1 MNMRAE
7 RSAGIVQPWRQE
19 LKMLHSRLLR
29 YLDEVAR
36 LGSIRKAA
44 ARLNVASSAINRQ
57 ILALESE
64 IGAPIFERMPRR
76 LRLTTTGEVLI
87 AHVRDTLKAHQ
98 RVEAQIEAFK
108 GLTRGEVAI
117 ATMNGLAAGPLP
129 RFLSGILDQHPRVLL
144 RLRVLPFDQ
153 MTNAVLTGD
162 ADMALTYNPPNSP
175 GLRVVASHDLAI
187 GAVVLPTHPLT
198 KCRTLRLADCIGFP
212 IAVADASMTI
222 RPAVDLAFSRANLL
236 LQPTI
241 ETNSIEFMKKIARS
255 GQAIT
260 FLNAVD
266 VAEEVAAD
274 EIRHLPV
281 QELSAHPIALK
292 LLVRARGGLDT
303 FPSLVVEELRKA
315 LPHLESR
322 GSAALA

>member
-1 MNMRAE
+1 
-7 RSAGIVQPWRQE
+7 
-19 LKMLHSRLLR
+19 MLHSRLLA

-44 ARLNVASSAINRQ
+44 SRLNIASSAINRQ

-64 IGAPIFERMPRR
+64 IGSPIFERMPRR
-76 LRLTTTGEVLI
+76 LRLTATGEVLI
-87 AHVRDTLKAHQ
+87 AHVRETLKGHQ
-98 RVEAQIEAFK
+98 RVEAQIAAFK
-108 GLTRGEVAI
+108 GLTRGEVTI

-129 RFLSGILDQHPRVLL
+129 RFVSTMLDQHPRVHV

-153 MTNAVLTGD
+153 ITNAVLTGE
-162 ADMALTYNPPNSP
+162 ADLALTYNPPSSP
-175 GLRVVASHDLAI
+175 GLRVVASHDLAL
-187 GAVVLPTHPLT
+187 GAAVSARHVLA
-198 KCRTLRLADCIGFP
+198 KQKVLRLADCVQFAL
-212 IAVADASMTI
+212 AVADASMTI
-222 RPAVDLAFSRANLL
+222 RPAVELAFTRANML

-260 FLNAVD
+260 FLNVID
-266 VAEEVAAD
+266 VADEIAAGT
-274 EIRHLPV
+274 IRHLPV
-281 QELSAHPIALK
+281 QELSAYPIALR

-315 LPHLESR
+315 MPLLD
-322 GSAALA
+322 AADVASPA